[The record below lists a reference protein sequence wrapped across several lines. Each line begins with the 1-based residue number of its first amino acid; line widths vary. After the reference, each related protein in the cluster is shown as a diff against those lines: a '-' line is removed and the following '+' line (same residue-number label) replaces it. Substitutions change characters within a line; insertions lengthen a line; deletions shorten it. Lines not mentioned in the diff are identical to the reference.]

1 MLNLIPKIKN
11 TDSGNFLLICGPC
24 VVENEDIC
32 LEIGETMQNICN
44 NLEIPFVFKASY
56 KKANRTSINSFKG
69 LGDKHGLDI
78 LKKIGK
84 ELQLPIITDVHE
96 VQEVNLAAK

>member
-1 MLNLIPKIKN
+1 VALVWLK
-11 TDSGNFLLICGPC
+11 
-24 VVENEDIC
+24 NEDIC
-32 LEIGETMQNICN
+32 FEIGETMQNICN

-78 LKKIGK
+78 LKKNRKGTSI
-84 ELQLPIITDVHE
+84 
-96 VQEVNLAAK
+96 AYYYRCS